1 MALPQFTPREQQVLE
16 QLIDGVTTTKH
27 LGRALGM
34 QPGTV
39 KVHVRNICIKLGA
52 PNKTAIVARLLREER
67 KKPANKVLPTEY
79 HFQWRKG

>member
-1 MALPQFTPREQQVLE
+1 MALPHFTPREEQVLE
-16 QLIDGVTTTKH
+16 QLINGVTTTKH

-39 KVHVRNICIKLGA
+39 KVHVHNICLKLGTN
-52 PNKTAIVARLLREER
+52 NKTAIVARLLREER
-67 KKPANKVLPTEY
+67 GKPAVLPSEY